1 MSERCCYRKK
11 PVKPPPAKGLA
22 TRYEQLREQVL
33 HGGGE
38 RRSTSIAV
46 LLHQGLWAWL
56 TLVAAE
62 ETLKIAH
69 REPVP
74 SNRTATLP
82 AHVSL
87 PAAPVPSELLAAWTD
102 LVVGVA
108 VRKEVAV

>member
-1 MSERCCYRKK
+1 M
-11 PVKPPPAKGLA
+11 
-22 TRYEQLREQVL
+22 
-33 HGGGE
+33 
-38 RRSTSIAV
+38 
-46 LLHQGLWAWL
+46 

-62 ETLKIAH
+62 ETLNIGH

-82 AHVSL
+82 PTPSL
-87 PAAPVPSELLAAWTD
+87 PAAPVRGELLAAWTD